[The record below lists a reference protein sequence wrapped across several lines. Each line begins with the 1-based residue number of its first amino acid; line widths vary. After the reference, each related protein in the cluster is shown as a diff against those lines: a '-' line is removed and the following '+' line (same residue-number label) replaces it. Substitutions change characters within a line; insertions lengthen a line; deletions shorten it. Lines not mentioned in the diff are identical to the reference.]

1 MYLMTA
7 RYITDSHWKLKKWG
21 CCGYVKIF
29 LDQPDALEQPTRQL
43 PGEMSFQPRHDDLL
57 CRPPTTATY
66 GRPCGSKRLFAHP
79 SLVPTSPQSA
89 TAPFRLA
96 FRCRV
101 ATADQKLREIGSDF
115 VGGVE
120 NVTCRRRKL
129 ITVRD
134 TGGIGCGEEWNC
146 PRGGLIVA
154 VAHEDE
160 AKRYLLSNGVYS
172 TP

>member
-1 MYLMTA
+1 MRLLPLRQDISRSTRCA
-7 RYITDSHWKLKKWG
+7 WTTD
-21 CCGYVKIF
+21 
-29 LDQPDALEQPTRQL
+29 Q
-43 PGEMSFQPRHDDLL
+43 
-57 CRPPTTATY
+57 TTSGRDVISTTSWWPAVQATNN
-66 GRPCGSKRLFAHP
+66 GDIRTSLGVKRLLAHP
-79 SLVPTSPQSA
+79 SLLPTSPQSA

-134 TGGIGCGEEWNC
+134 TGGIGCGEEENC